1 RRTGGFLVSAVG
13 AMLSAT
19 MDGRRFLVSRALVVA
34 VAAAMLAIALLAI
47 AYRLSS
53 PSDGTR
59 AGYVTSSLSGDGLAI
74 ERISGADTPLRTDDR
89 VVAVDGADLDAAL
102 FGAASASDAPRY
114 AVDRNGERL
123 DLRVPMAPYPLG
135 DVLLESWG
143 TLLFCL
149 AMLGVS
155 VYVFALRPGVAAAG
169 PLLLQAAGLTGS
181 TVPWLLGFQ
190 AIDIVR
196 GTGFWLWLAGAFAA
210 YSIFWS
216 AALHLA
222 LVFPRRLRGVSGRVI
237 AAVYLVPALAMTAWI
252 SFVGITR
259 GSLLDGLG
267 AGTFLQLLTV
277 LLVSTGVV
285 AGMVAQY
292 RGATIPAVRSQVG
305 WLAWGAGLALST
317 AAAGWFVPEL
327 LSGSSLLPWS
337 AIGLSGLS
345 VPLSIAI
352 AVLRHRLFDIDVV
365 VNRTLVYGCLS
376 VAVVVVYVASVALL
390 RQVLPRDSFAASLL
404 ATGAAALV
412 ALPVRDSLQ
421 RWANRLMYGD
431 RDEPYRAITRLGERL
446 STSLTT
452 DEILPAVVTTVAGA
466 LRLPYAAI
474 ELGSDAAPPVAAA
487 VGEPKALELTRI
499 PLLDAGETVGAL
511 VVAPRSPGESFSGA
525 DWRLLTGLANEAGR
539 VVRSVGLLAE
549 IDASRRALVAARE
562 EERRR
567 LRRDLHDG
575 LGPAIAAARLKV
587 EAAGRLVSDRPGE
600 ARAYL
605 EQLDG
610 ELGGLLDE
618 VRRIARDLRPPVLD
632 ELGLLPALRAQ
643 AARLT
648 GDDGPEVR
656 IEAPADL
663 PPLPAAVE
671 AAAYWIAVEA
681 LTNASRH
688 SGAAHCSLRVSLADA
703 LEVEVEDDGAGVPRR
718 ARSGVGMLAM
728 RERAREV
735 GGTLHV
741 ERPRRGSGTVVR
753 ARLPLLAGAAS

>member
-1 RRTGGFLVSAVG
+1 
-13 AMLSAT
+13 MLSAT
-19 MDGRRFLVSRALVVA
+19 MGGRRFLVSRALVVA

-47 AYRLSS
+47 AYRLST

-74 ERISGADTPLRTDDR
+74 ERISGANTPLRTDDL

-102 FGAASASDAPRY
+102 FGAAPASDALRY
-114 AVDRNGERL
+114 AVDRGGERL
-123 DLRVPMAPYPLG
+123 ELTVPLRPYPLG
-135 DVLLESWG
+135 NVLLESWG

-277 LLVSTGVV
+277 LLVSVGVV
-285 AGMVAQY
+285 AGMVAQH
-292 RGATIPAVRSQVG
+292 RGATVPAVRTQVR

-327 LSGSSLLPWS
+327 LSGSSILPWS

-365 VNRTLVYGCLS
+365 VNRTLVYGSLS
-376 VAVVVVYVASVALL
+376 VAVVLVYLAAVALL
-390 RQVLPRDSFAASLL
+390 RQVLPVGDSFAASLL

-412 ALPVRDSLQ
+412 ALPVRDALQ
-421 RWANRLMYGD
+421 RSANRLMYGD
-431 RDEPYRAITRLGERL
+431 RDEPYRVITRLGERL
-446 STSLTT
+446 SASLTT

-474 ELGSDAAPPVAAA
+474 ELGPDAAPTVAAA

-575 LGPAIAAARLKV
+575 LGPAIAAARLKA
-587 EAAGRLVSDRPGE
+587 EAAGRLAGDRPGE

-605 EQLDG
+605 EQIDG

-656 IEAPADL
+656 IEAPTDL

-753 ARLPLLAGAAS
+753 ARLPLLGGAAS